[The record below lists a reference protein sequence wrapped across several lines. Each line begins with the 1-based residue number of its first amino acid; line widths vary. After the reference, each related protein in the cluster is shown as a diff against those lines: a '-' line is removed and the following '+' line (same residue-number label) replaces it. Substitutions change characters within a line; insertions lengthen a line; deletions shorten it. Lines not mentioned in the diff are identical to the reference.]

1 MVGPRKFAE
10 AEEQPVATKMLLAV
24 TLLLMVGSYAMP
36 SGTGDDLPEKKS
48 KAADIITLPAPVRE
62 GRMSLEEAISRRHSV
77 REFTKEP
84 LNEREL
90 AQLLWTAQGITR
102 REGYRAA
109 PSAGALYPLEL
120 YVATPDGFYH
130 YRPREHQLKRLAD
143 RDLRPAL
150 YRAGLEQEQLREA
163 PAVFVIAAVY
173 ERTSQKYGQAR
184 TPRYVHMEAGHAA
197 QNLLL
202 EAVALGLGSVPVGAF
217 HDDEVRRV
225 LSLPTN
231 HRPIYLLPVGHP
243 R

>member
-1 MVGPRKFAE
+1 
-10 AEEQPVATKMLLAV
+10 VARKMLLAV
-24 TLLLMVGSYAMP
+24 GLLLIVGSYAMP
-36 SGTGDDLPEKKS
+36 SGTSDDLQKKKS
-48 KAADIITLPAPVRE
+48 KSADIIALPAPMRE
-62 GRMSLEEAISRRHSV
+62 GRMSLEEAFSRRHSV

-90 AQLLWTAQGITR
+90 SQLLWAAQGITR
-102 REGYRAA
+102 RDGYRAA

-130 YRPREHQLKRLAD
+130 YRPREHQLKLFSD
-143 RDLRPAL
+143 RDLRLAL
-150 YRAGLEQEQLREA
+150 YRAGLEQESLLEA

-173 ERTSQKYGQAR
+173 ERTAQKYGQAR

-202 EAVALGLGSVPVGAF
+202 QAVALSLGGVPVGAF
-217 HDDEVRRV
+217 HDDEVCRV
-225 LSLPTN
+225 LTLPAD

>member
-1 MVGPRKFAE
+1 
-10 AEEQPVATKMLLAV
+10 
-24 TLLLMVGSYAMP
+24 MP
-36 SGTGDDLPEKKS
+36 SGTGDDLQEKKAKS
-48 KAADIITLPAPVRE
+48 ADTIALPAPMRE

-77 REFTKEP
+77 REFTKET

-90 AQLLWTAQGITR
+90 SQLLWVTQGITR

-120 YVATPDGFYH
+120 YVATPTGFYH
-130 YRPREHQLKRLAD
+130 YRPREHQLKRLSD
-143 RDLRPAL
+143 RDLRPAI
-150 YRAGLEQEQLREA
+150 YRAGLEQECLLEA

-173 ERTSQKYGQAR
+173 ERTAQKYGQAR

-202 EAVALGLGSVPVGAF
+202 EAVALALGGVPVGAF

-225 LSLPTN
+225 LSLPVD

>member
-1 MVGPRKFAE
+1 MAR
-10 AEEQPVATKMLLAV
+10 KMLLTV
-24 TLLLMVGSYAMP
+24 GLVLIVGSNAMP
-36 SGTGDDLPEKKS
+36 SGTGDDLQEKKS
-48 KAADIITLPAPVRE
+48 KAADIIALPAPMRE

-84 LNEREL
+84 LNEQEL
-90 AQLLWTAQGITR
+90 AQLLWAAQGITR

-120 YVATPDGFYH
+120 YVATPNGFYH

-150 YRAGLEQEQLREA
+150 YRVGLEQESLLEA

-173 ERTSQKYGQAR
+173 ERTAQKYGQAR
-184 TPRYVHMEAGHAA
+184 TPRYIHMEAGHAA
-197 QNLLL
+197 QNLFLQ
-202 EAVALGLGSVPVGAF
+202 AVALGLGGVPVGAF

-225 LSLPTN
+225 LSLPTD
-231 HRPIYLLPVGHP
+231 HRPIYLVPVGHP